1 MLCWRSIYP
10 PLNKV
15 HQLEWRVAALIIFP
29 VFFYDFGISQS
40 IKALDQDPI
49 FLVVWG
55 CSVVIVIHEAMSKS
69 TFASFK
75 LNTFTDS
82 LLNGDQ

>member
-1 MLCWRSIYP
+1 M
-10 PLNKV
+10 
-15 HQLEWRVAALIIFP
+15 AALIIFP
-29 VFFYDFGISQS
+29 VFFYDLGFSQS
-40 IKALDQDPI
+40 IKALDQD
-49 FLVVWG
+49 FLSDFLSGLG

-82 LLNGDQ
+82 ILNGDQ